1 MPLGI
6 TDENDVQ
13 VNEDY
18 PNLPVDED
26 TDALLKEEISHR
38 ITVCKEIETLIGVK
52 KMIDGTIHEIVNNH
66 LYENETADSFKKG
79 YTLEGEDNEEVQ
91 IQIRNAYRAK
101 KCAIKQ
107 KKGQEPKETNKDI
120 IALAEIFE
128 LKKNK
133 DGTFPFPAGTFLYKD
148 TIVVDP
154 TKVHPDMF
162 EDFVKDVRALGV
174 KYKQGRMNP
183 VSEHTELIASPT
195 FHLGRLKLPKKINI
209 KLHEIFQN
217 IAVKLLNEEEEKSA

>member
-1 MPLGI
+1 MPLGV
-6 TDENDVQ
+6 TSEEDTQ

-18 PNLPVDED
+18 PYLPVDADVED
-26 TDALLKEEISHR
+26 LLKEEISHR
-38 ITVCKEIETLIGVK
+38 IIINKEIETLTGTK
-52 KMIDGTIHEIVNNH
+52 KMTDGAIHEIVNEY
-66 LYENETADSFKKG
+66 LYEHETEETLRNG
-79 YTLEGEDNEEVQ
+79 YLVEGEDGEEVQ
-91 IQIRNAYRAK
+91 IQIRKAYRAK
-101 KCAIKQ
+101 NCAIKQ

-162 EDFVKDVRALGV
+162 GDFLNDVRALGD
-174 KYKQGRMNP
+174 KYKQGKLNP
-183 VSEHTELIASPT
+183 VSEKTELVASPT
-195 FHLGRLKLPKKINI
+195 FHLGRLKLSKSINM
-209 KLHEIFQN
+209 KLHQLFQN
-217 IAVKLLNEEEEKSA
+217 IAIKLTNEEEK

>member
-1 MPLGI
+1 MPLGV
-6 TDENDVQ
+6 TSEEDTQ

-18 PNLPVDED
+18 PYLPVDADVED
-26 TDALLKEEISHR
+26 LLKEEISHR
-38 ITVCKEIETLIGVK
+38 ICVDNEIKTLMGTK
-52 KMIDGTIHEIVNNH
+52 KMIDGSIHEIVNEY
-66 LYENETADSFKKG
+66 LYEHETADTLRNG
-79 YTLEGEDNEEVQ
+79 YLVEGEDGEEVQ
-91 IQIRNAYRAK
+91 IQIKNSYRAK

-162 EDFVKDVRALGV
+162 EDFLNDVRALGN
-174 KYKQGRMNP
+174 KYKQGKLNP
-183 VSEHTELIASPT
+183 VSEHTELVASPT
-195 FHLGRLKLPKKINI
+195 LHLGRLKLPKAINL
-209 KLHEIFQN
+209 KLHQVFQN
-217 IAVKLLNEEEEKSA
+217 IAIKLTNEEEK